1 MTPLLTVDPHR
12 CTGCG
17 LCVRIC
23 PQGIPVP
30 GPGRLPQA
38 DPERADRC
46 IRCGHCAAVCRE
58 GALTHRNL
66 APEAF
71 AEAGAAP
78 AAAQVM
84 RWLRRR
90 RSVRAYQPRPVSR
103 ACLEALLE
111 AARGAPTGHNARQ
124 LGCVAVVTPPRREA
138 LRDAVVGV
146 YRRLFAVAGSCWGL
160 TALGVVLGRDR
171 ARELQEA
178 RPGLLRAQ
186 ERLRRGEDPLFHGA
200 PAVLL
205 FHAPSWETAEAD
217 AVAAAAQVTLFAPSL
232 GLGTCY
238 IGYASAVLRR
248 FPRMARRWGVPRGHR
263 VYAVLTVG
271 FPSAEPLRVPP
282 RPAVPLRLV

>member
-1 MTPLLTVDPHR
+1 MDPFR
-12 CTGCG
+12 CRACG
-17 LCVRIC
+17 QCVRVC

-30 GPGRLPQA
+30 GPGGLPQA
-38 DPERADRC
+38 DPGGADRC
-46 IRCGHCAAVCRE
+46 IRCGHCAAVCPE
-58 GALTHRNL
+58 DALAHRDL

-71 AEAGAAP
+71 AKAGAAP
-78 AAAQVM
+78 AAEEAA

-90 RSVRAYQPRPVSR
+90 RSVRAYQRRPVSR

-111 AARGAPTGHNARQ
+111 AARWAPTGHNARE
-124 LGCVAVVTPPRREA
+124 LGCVAVVTRPRREG
-138 LRDAVVGV
+138 LRDAVVGF
-146 YRRLFAVAGSCWGL
+146 YRRLFAVAGSSWGL
-160 TALGVVLGRDR
+160 AALGVFLGRGR
-171 ARELQEA
+171 ARELRDA

-205 FHAPSWETAEAD
+205 FHAPPSETAEAD

-248 FPRMARRWGVPRGHR
+248 FPRMARRWGVPRGRR
-263 VYAVLTVG
+263 VHAVLTVG
-271 FPSAEPLRVPP
+271 FPAAEPVRVPP